1 MLKNLPIVHILWY
14 VKVGIW
20 LISADSPAFFR
31 MAESAAL
38 LLTYFNLR
46 PTYLPTYLQAFMLR
60 NVPPSLWHVPYSN

>member
-20 LISADSPAFFR
+20 SISADSPAFFR

-38 LLTYFNLR
+38 LPTYFNLR
-46 PTYLPTYLQAFMLR
+46 PTYLPTGLYAKECAPLR
-60 NVPPSLWHVPYSN
+60 RARSLIST

>member
-20 LISADSPAFFR
+20 SISADFPAFFR

-38 LLTYFNLR
+38 L
-46 PTYLPTYLQAFMLR
+46 PTYLPTYRSFMLR
-60 NVPPSLWHVPYSN
+60 NVPPSLGHVPYSN